1 MESVEDCNWPWVKMR
16 REDGLMEVT
25 ASEYS
30 PERYTGLLVVTTMET
45 VVEETVWM
53 RDVMIEAPM

>member
-1 MESVEDCNWPWVKMR
+1 
-16 REDGLMEVT
+16 MEVT

-30 PERYTGLLVVTTMET
+30 PERYTGLLVVTKMEA

>member
-1 MESVEDCNWPWVKMR
+1 
-16 REDGLMEVT
+16 MEVT

-30 PERYTGLLVVTTMET
+30 PERYTGLLVVTTMEA

>member
-1 MESVEDCNWPWVKMR
+1 METVDDCSCPWVKMR
-16 REDGLMEVT
+16 RDDGLMEVT

-30 PERYTGLLVVTTMET
+30 PERNTGLLVVTTMEA

-53 RDVMIEAPM
+53 RDEMIDAPM

>member
-1 MESVEDCNWPWVKMR
+1 MDDCNWPWVKMR
-16 REDGLMEVT
+16 SDEGLMELT

-30 PERYTGLLVVTTMET
+30 PDRYTGLSVVITIEA

-53 RDVMIEAPM
+53 RDEMIEAPM

>member
-1 MESVEDCNWPWVKMR
+1 
-16 REDGLMEVT
+16 
-25 ASEYS
+25 
-30 PERYTGLLVVTTMET
+30 LLVVTTMEA